1 MQDLLPFYERELA
14 FLRKQS
20 QVFAASYPKI
30 AARLTLSQDGSEDPH
45 VERLI
50 QSFALLSARISKKLD
65 DDYPEFTEALLDAL
79 YPQYLKPFPS
89 CSIAQFA
96 LPAGA
101 NASQPVVVKRHTE
114 LLSHA
119 VRGVPCRF
127 RTAYDVE
134 LSPMRVASAR
144 YQPLAAS
151 GTSAVLPR
159 QATSHLS
166 LDLAVGEGGWSVVS
180 QDVLRLFVDA
190 ETSLASLI
198 MDALLGHVC
207 AAYVEADASGRWLA
221 LDCVPLQAVGF
232 DEEDALLPQA
242 GPSHPALGLL
252 AEHFAFPEKFHFFDI
267 DIAAVRRLLPGG
279 CKTATLHL
287 VFKDLRVGSHA
298 SQMLEDVGPHHFQ
311 AGCTPVVNLFERPGD
326 PIRLTHAASAYPV
339 LADGRNA
346 AAYEVYSVDSV
357 KLVRQTSEGDAVVP
371 FHPFYSLKH
380 GQTPRLNA
388 HYWLLRRNAEVAER
402 SPGYEAEISVVD
414 ADFDPLA
421 TQSETLSLMLTCTNR
436 DLPMQLSFGQAGG
449 DLFMEGNSQAS
460 RIRLLRRPS
469 ATLRPRRGKSMHWRL
484 VSHLALS
491 HQSLVDGDA
500 SALRELLYL
509 YDWRRSSVSIQQ
521 IESIV
526 DIGHKQSL
534 QWLPGQPFATFVRGI
549 EVGLR
554 IDEAR
559 FVGSSLQ
566 VFIAVLDRFFGLYV
580 NLNSFTQLVVTS
592 ALQEDKE
599 LARCQPRSGESTLL

>member
-89 CSIAQFA
+89 CSIAQFG

-101 NASQPVVVKRHTE
+101 NASQPALVPRHTE

-127 RTAYDVE
+127 RTAYDVT
-134 LSPMRVASAR
+134 LSPMKVTAAR
-144 YQPLAAS
+144 YQPLAAA
-151 GTSAVLPR
+151 GANVVLPR
-159 QATSHLS
+159 QATSCLS
-166 LDLAVGEGGWSVVS
+166 LTIGAGEGGWAAVK
-180 QDVLRLFVDA
+180 QDSLRVFVDA
-190 ETSLASLI
+190 ETSLASLL

-207 AAYVEADASGRWLA
+207 AAYLEPDASGRWSA
-221 LDCVPLQAVGF
+221 LDQVPLRPVGF
-232 DEEDALLPQA
+232 GEEESLVPQP
-242 GPSHPALGLL
+242 GRSHPALGLL

-267 DIAAVRRLLPGG
+267 DIAALRRSLPAG
-279 CKTATLHL
+279 KAVTLHL
-287 VFKDLRVGSHA
+287 VLRDLRVGSHA
-298 SQMLEDVGPHHFQ
+298 SQMLEETTVQHFQ
-311 AGCTPVVNLFERPGD
+311 TGCTPVVNLFERPGD
-326 PIRLTHAASAYPV
+326 PIRLTHASSSYPV

-357 KLVRQTSEGDAVVP
+357 KLVRQTAYGDSVVP

-380 GQTPRLNA
+380 GQTPQLNA

-414 ADFDPLA
+414 ADFNPLA

-436 DLPMQLSFGQAGG
+436 DLPTLLSFGQSGG
-449 DLFMEGNSQAS
+449 DLFVEGNSQAS

-469 ATLRPRRGKSMHWRL
+469 ATLRPQRGKSMHWRL

-509 YDWRRSSVSIQQ
+509 YDWRRSSVSSQQ

-526 DIGHKQSL
+526 DVGHRQSL
-534 QWLPGQPFATFVRGI
+534 QWLPGQPFATFVRGV
-549 EVGLR
+549 EVRLR
-554 IDEAR
+554 VDEAR

-566 VFIAVLDRFFGLYV
+566 VFVAVLDRFFGLYV
-580 NLNSFTQLVVTS
+580 NLNSFTQLVVLS
-592 ALQEDKE
+592 VQQEDKE
-599 LARCQPRSGESTLL
+599 LARCEPRSGDSTLL